1 MGGNVDQLDQ
11 LKVSTSRVIA
21 RTLAMTRGSV
31 VLLLLAVCST
41 HISAKYLIVETKD
54 SDNSDMTKG
63 SNDDYEELTHTLDDV
78 SNHPLHALSTK
89 EQGKLVDNINL
100 KVDDKMADTDGRSYN
115 GEANASADSPTA
127 VDSSGEYFIIE
138 TDEPENNGGNDD
150 YEGDE
155 SIDGKPLDAIVDQQ
169 KAEDI
174 PIAENP
180 HDNYIE
186 EATPVQETVEDELKT
201 MADEK
206 PNDQSSGEY
215 FIIETKD
222 DISTDARKKRR
233 KH

>member
-1 MGGNVDQLDQ
+1 MG
-11 LKVSTSRVIA
+11 KVSTSRVIA

-41 HISAKYLIVETKD
+41 HVSAKYLIVETKD
-54 SDNSDMTKG
+54 SDDSDMTKG
-63 SNDDYEELTHTLDDV
+63 SNDDYEELPHPLDGASD
-78 SNHPLHALSTK
+78 HPLHALSAS
-89 EQGKLVDNINL
+89 EQHKLVDNINL

-115 GEANASADSPTA
+115 GEANASEDSPTA
-127 VDSSGEYFIIE
+127 GSGEYFIIE

-169 KAEDI
+169 KPEDI
-174 PIAENP
+174 PIAENL
-180 HDNYIE
+180 HDKYIE
-186 EATPVQETVEDELKT
+186 EATPVTEELKT

>member
-1 MGGNVDQLDQ
+1 MGGNVDQMGQ

-54 SDNSDMTKG
+54 SDDSDMTKG
-63 SNDDYEELTHTLDDV
+63 GNDDYEELPHPLDGASD
-78 SNHPLHALSTK
+78 HPLHALSAS
-89 EQGKLVDNINL
+89 EQHKLVDNINL

-115 GEANASADSPTA
+115 GEANASEDSPTA
-127 VDSSGEYFIIE
+127 GSGEYFIIE

-155 SIDGKPLDAIVDQQ
+155 TIDEKPLDAIVDQQ